1 MVDVA
6 VAAQL
11 QQWTFEKPILATRP
25 QRSGSESSSSTSS
38 PKLCDDVP
46 DTLRIDTAP
55 AQESSPES
63 RKESVVLQER
73 YLSSEE
79 HLSSVDDGSDSGAES
94 EFDYDS
100 VVVHDAAKEC
110 KARSMSISRWDKGRS
125 CDMAVL
131 VSYAKVTG
139 RPKVVEMDCRSPI
152 TDRPAKQQRSA
163 SLANL
168 PMTAINK
175 LQKAEQPQRLSMNV
189 TPTARLSASPTTR
202 SVSPMTRSVSPLTQ
216 RETRRPS
223 TSYGEV
229 ARRGSTLHLTD
240 TASTTL
246 SFHSA
251 HSSHT
256 ASSAST
262 EPARRPS
269 TSAAEPVSAR
279 SSVYVPSASRLDLT
293 KIHTTQSAYR
303 LSQFA
308 PPTPA
313 SPALSFLSSD
323 PYENSSTNAASPIIK
338 KPAAHKRLRSISM
351 KLALAKIAITPA
363 KKPYDTRINGKFP
376 PTPSTP
382 FTPMTPQTAPL
393 EGSASFS
400 SPNKLRRA
408 STILRPKSRQRDS
421 ARVPTPELAPPV
433 PSIHATS
440 IAHKQASRMV
450 ARGADEREPMLVL
463 PPCPDSSNAD
473 PMASI
478 KNKKLRKRK
487 SLMDLL

>member
-25 QRSGSESSSSTSS
+25 QRSSSESSSSTSS

-46 DTLRIDTAP
+46 DTLRIDTAA
-55 AQESSPES
+55 AQEPTPAT
-63 RKESVVLQER
+63 RKESLVLQER

-94 EFDYDS
+94 EFDYDA
-100 VVVHDAAKEC
+100 VVVHDLAKEC

-131 VSYAKVTG
+131 VSYAKVTA
-139 RPKVVEMDCRSPI
+139 RPKVVELDCRSPI
-152 TDRPAKQQRSA
+152 TERPTKQQRSA

-168 PMTAINK
+168 PIAAISK
-175 LQKAEQPQRLSMNV
+175 LQKAEQTQRLSMNV
-189 TPTARLSASPTTR
+189 TPTGRLASPLTARSASP
-202 SVSPMTRSVSPLTQ
+202 SIQLES
-216 RETRRPS
+216 RRPS
-223 TSYGEV
+223 TSHGQLTKKP
-229 ARRGSTLHLTD
+229 STLHLTNS
-240 TASTTL
+240 ASTTL
-246 SFHSA
+246 SFQTA
-251 HSSHT
+251 HSSRS
-256 ASSAST
+256 ASSASI
-262 EPARRPS
+262 ESAPRPS
-269 TSAAEPVSAR
+269 TSAAEPSASAR
-279 SSVYVPSASRLDLT
+279 SSVYIPSASRLDLT
-293 KIHTTQSAYR
+293 RIQTTQSSHR

-313 SPALSFLSSD
+313 SPAMSFLSSD

-338 KPAAHKRLRSISM
+338 KPAAHRRLRSISM

-363 KKPYDTRINGKFP
+363 KKPYDTRINGRFP

-382 FTPMTPQTAPL
+382 FTPTTPQTAPL
-393 EGSASFS
+393 EGASSFS

-421 ARVPTPELAPPV
+421 ARVPTPEMAPPV
-433 PSIHATS
+433 PSLTQ
-440 IAHKQASRMV
+440 KQLSRMV
-450 ARGADEREPMLVL
+450 ARGADEREPTLVL
-463 PPCPDSSNAD
+463 PPCPDVSNED
-473 PMASI
+473 PMGSI
-478 KNKKLRKRK
+478 KTKRLRKRK